1 MRVNFWRNFDIRKIK
16 EQKAVKSASDR
27 KANAG
32 MF

>member
-16 EQKAVKSASDR
+16 ATNAVESASGR
-27 KANAG
+27 KANVG